1 MKTLRV
7 LEITLDVAL
16 LGILLGVSYAFHVER
31 ERLQAA
37 LAAAERDR
45 DIATQMVGLTIADV
59 VDCERYAE
67 ALRVAQEHA
76 VLQWPSTGEPGLTTM
91 EVFQLDETTS
101 TWAVPP
107 TDEFWTDDQG
117 RVHKTIPPVSFPI
130 RVRITP

>member
-45 DIATQMVGLTIADV
+45 DIATQMVGLTIADDPLV
-59 VDCERYAE
+59 QPIPWSTTGKSYATSILKE
-67 ALRVAQEHA
+67 YDTAARQVAEHEGVTFISLWDALTSADLADGLHPNAAGYEKMYLKIHAALRP
-76 VLQWPSTGEPGLTTM
+76 LLS
-91 EVFQLDETTS
+91 
-101 TWAVPP
+101 
-107 TDEFWTDDQG
+107 
-117 RVHKTIPPVSFPI
+117 
-130 RVRITP
+130 